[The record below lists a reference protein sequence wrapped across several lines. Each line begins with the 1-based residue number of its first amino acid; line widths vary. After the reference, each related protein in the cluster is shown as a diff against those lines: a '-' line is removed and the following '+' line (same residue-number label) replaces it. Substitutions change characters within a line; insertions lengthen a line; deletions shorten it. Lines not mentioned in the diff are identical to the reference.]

1 MKMLQS
7 RISNVPFLDGSKD
20 MYGTMNK
27 GHFKLIDNT
36 AMVNRITVYRPVSP
50 HFQYGE
56 SKNLEKLQTE
66 TALSFPS
73 HPPVS
78 LIKPKLTH
86 LTMQSTNFKM
96 PSGDMCGNFETT
108 HADFKPMP
116 MSAAQLCRP
125 TTAGWINLLEVK
137 SPKTMYSS
145 CYTKHEVSPILKA
158 KETTQTGV
166 GSTLRQDKMDKN
178 CSSSYHEQFRYRQCP
193 SNPPLQ
199 SIEKQRVQYS
209 SVAMGDRDKILN
221 NQTTYSTYF
230 RPSDDNSSAKF
241 SNNNKSLHINL
252 RELPDDKWT
261 TTSSDQFCTHT
272 FGPIH
277 LEHRSPTLSSVF
289 KGELLNA
296 NPERLSTTNQQFF
309 PKMKSTQFPVHVD
322 GSSIRT
328 LSNVEFGKPN
338 MAGCFYSTTTQ
349 EQFSHKEVVRPKT
362 PVYPPSHVLF
372 EQEPDQLLTTMQND
386 FIPLN
391 SRRQELSPGQ
401 LQQVKESHI
410 RPRNSNHDFRT
421 THNEA
426 FVPMPYCKAF
436 LDNPPLQ
443 HISHMPF

>member
-1 MKMLQS
+1 
-7 RISNVPFLDGSKD
+7 
-20 MYGTMNK
+20 MYATVNK
-27 GHFKLIDNT
+27 GHFKLIDT
-36 AMVNRITVYRPVSP
+36 AKVNRVGVSRPASP

-56 SKNLEKLQTE
+56 QGNLSKFQTE

-73 HPPVS
+73 HPPVPP
-78 LIKPKLTH
+78 IEPKLTH
-86 LTMQSTNFKM
+86 LTMQSSNFKM
-96 PSGDMCGNFETT
+96 PYGDVCGNFETS

-116 MSAAQLCRP
+116 MSAAQLLRP
-125 TTAGWINLLEVK
+125 TTAVWTNVLEIK
-137 SPKTMYSS
+137 CPETMYSS
-145 CYTKHEVSPILKA
+145 YYTKHDVSPILKA
-158 KETTQTGV
+158 KETTKTGV
-166 GSTLRQDKMDKN
+166 SLNLRQDKKDKI
-178 CSSSYHEQFRYRQCP
+178 CSSSYQEQFQYRQCP

-230 RPSDDNSSAKF
+230 RPSVDNSSPKF
-241 SNNNKSLHINL
+241 RNNTKSLHINL

-261 TTSSDQFCTHT
+261 TTSSDQFCAHT

-296 NPERLSTTNQQFF
+296 NQERLSTTNQQFF
-309 PKMKSTQFPVHVD
+309 PKMKSAKFPVHVD

-338 MAGCFYSTTTQ
+338 MAGCFYITTTQ
-349 EQFSHKEVVRPKT
+349 EQFPHKEVVHPKT

-401 LQQVKESHI
+401 LQQVKETHI
-410 RPRNSNHDFRT
+410 RPRNSDHDFRT
-421 THNEA
+421 THNET
-426 FVPMPYCKAF
+426 FVPKPYCKEF
-436 LDNPPLQ
+436 LENPPLQ